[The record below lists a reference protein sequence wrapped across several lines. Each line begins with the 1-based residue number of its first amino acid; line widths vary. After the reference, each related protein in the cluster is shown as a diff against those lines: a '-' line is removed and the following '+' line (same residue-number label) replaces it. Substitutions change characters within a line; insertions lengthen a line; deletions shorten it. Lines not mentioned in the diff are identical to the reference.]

1 MSRIEINCKN
11 YINFQIIRTGN
22 FDNIYKAQR
31 IETGYYVAIREI
43 DKKKYS
49 INKISKE
56 IEIINNIKCE
66 NSISIKEKIDTKE
79 YFYIIMDYCEYNL
92 EEYIENRENPIS
104 IEEIKY
110 ILLQLNNI
118 FKIMNNK
125 GIIHNNLKPNNILI
139 SHERINKSIIK
150 LSNYCSF
157 SIDIDNSMNT
167 FNIPLTISPEKLNDE
182 EDLSKSDLWSI
193 GIIIYYMYFK
203 QYPYNGQNELMLLE
217 NCKSGKKLEIIENE
231 ELNDLMNKLLKI
243 NVNERISWNEYF
255 NHSFFKDEKEE
266 INKKLKEKINILE
279 NELKEIKNQNNYLL
293 QQNINLNPFKNNFKT
308 LSNHKDIIFHLDK
321 LNDGRLISCSRDCIL
336 NIYKKNSYELQL
348 SIKEHSIAIASF
360 TELNNGKLI
369 TCSGDKTMK
378 IIKLIGDNGYKIEQ
392 TLKEHNG
399 GVCKIIEIKENEL
412 ISVSYDKT
420 MKIWKLNN
428 ENKFECIQTII
439 FQNSEN
445 NCNILKLN
453 KKEFVTSSSGDI
465 CIKFWNSNNYTNI
478 ITINNIECSWTFKN
492 MCLLENDLLC
502 VGGNNSKGFYLIK
515 ISTHQLIKN
524 IIGPKIIWS
533 INKCLN
539 GLFLCSIVDD
549 KGNHSLVKYIY
560 EEQNLKKIVEKEK
573 AHDNN
578 IYSCIELNNGIIA
591 SGGKDKLI
599 KLWKYY

>member
-11 YINFQIIRTGN
+11 YQNFQLISSST
-22 FDNIYKAQR
+22 FKKIYKAQR
-31 IETGYYVAIREI
+31 KETEYNVAIREI
-43 DKKKYS
+43 NIQKYS
-49 INKISKE
+49 INEILKD

-66 NSISIKEKIDTKE
+66 NSISIKEKFYTKD
-79 YFYIIMDYCEYNL
+79 YYYIITDYCEYNL
-92 EEYIENRENPIS
+92 EEYIRNRENPIS
-104 IEEIKY
+104 IEEIQY

-118 FKIMNNK
+118 LKIMNNK
-125 GIIHNNLKPNNILI
+125 GIIHNNLKPKNILI
-139 SHERINKSIIK
+139 SHQRLNKSIIK
-150 LSNYCSF
+150 LYYSYSKDKN
-157 SIDIDNSMNT
+157 NST
-167 FNIPLTISPEKLNDE
+167 DTLDLSLTISPEIMNGE

-193 GIIIYYMYFK
+193 GIIIYYIYFK
-203 QYPYNGQNELMLLE
+203 KYPFNGINEFKLF
-217 NCKSGKKLEIIENE
+217 KDIISKKKIEIIENE

-243 NVNERISWNEYF
+243 NVKERISWDEYF
-255 NHSFFKDEKEE
+255 NHPFFKNEKDE
-266 INKKLKEKINILE
+266 IIIKLNEKINILDKE
-279 NELKEIKNQNNYLL
+279 LNEIQIQINYLL

-428 ENKFECIQTII
+428 ENKFECFKTIN
-439 FQNSEN
+439 FQSSGS

-453 KKEFVTSSSGDI
+453 ENEFVTSSFSDKN
-465 CIKFWNSNNYTNI
+465 IKFWNLNDYSNI
-478 ITINNIECSWTFKN
+478 STINNIESIWTFKN
-492 MCLLENDLLC
+492 MCLLDNDLLLI
-502 VGGNNSKGFYLIK
+502 GGHFGFYLIQ

-524 IIGPKIIWS
+524 ICESQS
-533 INKCLN
+533 IFCIHKCLN
-539 GLFLCSIVDD
+539 GLLLCSIIDE
-549 KGNHSLVKYIY
+549 NRNNCLVKYQY
-560 EEQNLKKIVEKEK
+560 ENMDLNEVFQKEN
-573 AHDNN
+573 AHNDM
-578 IYSCIELNNGIIA
+578 IYSCVELNNGIIA
-591 SGGKDKLI
+591 SGGRDKMI